1 MKGSKLYKIRDK
13 NSGSSDY
20 YFDKITAFFKSDKF
34 KPIKNPKKVLF
45 IRNDHLGDMVY
56 STTVFRELKKHFP
69 NIEICVLATDGNRT
83 IIEKDK
89 NVDKIIE
96 IDLFWRRKNLQALKD
111 YIKVFRKIRKEKF
124 DVGID
129 LRRSKLN
136 MFFFLFLPI
145 IKNRVSYYNINGGK
159 VFLTHPVFYDEITHV
174 IKEHVRL
181 IERAF
186 DIKIDNIWP
195 KIEVDEN
202 DKKLANDFLK
212 KNKVEKYVVFS
223 PGATSDTKR
232 WPEKKFDKLIDL
244 FHKKYPKHKIL
255 ISGAGNDEGMIKRLS
270 NNRKSFCVP
279 VVNFNLR
286 GMSVIFGKADCVIAN
301 DGVATDIS
309 WVSGGNLI
317 ELSGPVDRKVFGPLR
332 NTKIIYHDIHCN
344 GKTISCPCDWS
355 KPCIKPGGVWCM
367 NLIEL
372 NEVMSAI
379 NDFINNKKRLKT
391 LK

>member
-1 MKGSKLYKIRDK
+1 MRTSEAGTTLVETIVALSIAVVIIGGITSLVITSLGNATYTKVQDQAESLAQEGIETVRQKA
-13 NSGSSDY
+13 NSNYS
-20 YFDKITAFFKSDKF
+20 FF
-34 KPIKNPKKVLF
+34 V
-45 IRNDHLGDMVY
+45 
-56 STTVFRELKKHFP
+56 STYNKTNYCMGP
-69 NIEICVLATDGNRT
+69 
-83 IIEKDK
+83 
-89 NVDKIIE
+89 
-96 IDLFWRRKNLQALKD
+96 DL
-111 YIKVFRKIRKEKF
+111 
-124 DVGID
+124 
-129 LRRSKLN
+129 S
-136 MFFFLFLPI
+136 
-145 IKNRVSYYNINGGK
+145 
-159 VFLTHPVFYDEITHV
+159 
-174 IKEHVRL
+174 L